1 VLAWAAFGSS
11 GCRAGPRLC
20 ESSARRSSDVC
31 LRFDAPARDR
41 PFGHCV
47 AESAPP
53 VRSSARFPW
62 STRHKW
68 RRFTRIMID
77 RTPLLRFL
85 SPAVLAGHVARA
97 GSCHASPAIPLRSFV
112 GLRCLLR
119 PRMPFIRLDPP
130 PTHRQSPLTLAV
142 LRIVRSGCP
151 STSRG
156 STPRVLIG
164 TLRRFRGTSLH
175 RSVPRPPR
183 VMRRP
188 LFRAAFRYRA
198 AGHVA
203 WSGLFRRRSV
213 LGFPSRDD
221 LGATLRPAS
230 HACDGVAFDAFPDGT
245 RGVSDVHPSQVC
257 SRHADASRVSTDAN
271 PHAVCQFIGRS
282 VPAARSAARKIQLGA
297 FGRSP
302 F

>member
-1 VLAWAAFGSS
+1 ML
-11 GCRAGPRLC
+11 
-20 ESSARRSSDVC
+20 
-31 LRFDAPARDR
+31 
-41 PFGHCV
+41 
-47 AESAPP
+47 
-53 VRSSARFPW
+53 
-62 STRHKW
+62 
-68 RRFTRIMID
+68 
-77 RTPLLRFL
+77 
-85 SPAVLAGHVARA
+85 
-97 GSCHASPAIPLRSFV
+97 SPAIPLRSFV
-112 GLRCLLR
+112 GLPCLLH
-119 PRMPFIRLDPP
+119 PRTPFDWLDPP
-130 PTHRQSPLTLAV
+130 PTQRRSPLTLAV

-203 WSGLFRRRSV
+203 WSVLFRRRSV

-221 LGATLRPAS
+221 LGATLRPEL

-245 RGVSDVHPSQVC
+245 RGVSDVRPSQVC

-282 VPAARSAARKIQLGA
+282 VLAARSAGPEISNGRLLSFPDFGAEQARRLNGWE
-297 FGRSP
+297 S
-302 F
+302 

>member
-1 VLAWAAFGSS
+1 ML
-11 GCRAGPRLC
+11 
-20 ESSARRSSDVC
+20 
-31 LRFDAPARDR
+31 
-41 PFGHCV
+41 
-47 AESAPP
+47 
-53 VRSSARFPW
+53 
-62 STRHKW
+62 
-68 RRFTRIMID
+68 
-77 RTPLLRFL
+77 
-85 SPAVLAGHVARA
+85 
-97 GSCHASPAIPLRSFV
+97 SPAIPLRSFV
-112 GLRCLLR
+112 GLPCLLH
-119 PRMPFIRLDPP
+119 PRTPFDWLDPP
-130 PTHRQSPLTLAV
+130 PTQRRSPLTLAV

-203 WSGLFRRRSV
+203 WSVLFRRRSV

-221 LGATLRPAS
+221 LGATLRPEL

-245 RGVSDVHPSQVC
+245 RGVSDVRPAQVC
-257 SRHADASRVSTDAN
+257 SRRGCVACFHRREPTFRLPVHRSQCSCCA
-271 PHAVCQFIGRS
+271 IGRPGDIKWAPFV
-282 VPAARSAARKIQLGA
+282 VP
-297 FGRSP
+297 
-302 F
+302 